1 MIHSMLI
8 SVRTVIVIVSLASLT
23 ASVSLSL
30 LALTQPYQPMPNEQ
44 SKAKYLLCSKEMSK
58 CWDTCGKTASVSV
71 CLTKCG
77 KGMMHD
83 TPCGLKCQEKYD
95 ACYSL
100 CYPKFNKCFPTICGN
115 GKIEYYIEKCDD
127 GNTTKGDGCM
137 TNCLV
142 EYGWHCSGSPSVCNP
157 DVCGNGECEGSEWVI
172 CPECAADGHCPCS
185 LSSCPQDCGG
195 PLYNVEKA
203 KAVVCGDGKCDGG
216 ESFKTCPKDCGEPGF
231 CYQGTDVAERPGNCV
246 QTTKMA
252 CVQGGRGMFG
262 IWFSSVEAECM
273 RFVRF
278 EKGRYPQKQAV
289 CGDGKC
295 DGGESLKT
303 CPKDCGEVKDESDVW
318 SLKQNIADIK
328 EQILK
333 LTERLE
339 QLTRQNSSRW
349 GIRRKEDSIKDESVP
364 SAHYDCAGKPER
376 ACWPF
381 AIMCGTFVEGRDRG
395 TPVEIAKCPDG
406 SVVYRRCDRSTF
418 NATVNACK

>member
-216 ESFKTCPKDCGEPGF
+216 ES
-231 CYQGTDVAERPGNCV
+231 
-246 QTTKMA
+246 
-252 CVQGGRGMFG
+252 
-262 IWFSSVEAECM
+262 
-273 RFVRF
+273 
-278 EKGRYPQKQAV
+278 
-289 CGDGKC
+289 
-295 DGGESLKT
+295 LKT
-303 CPKDCGEVKDESDVW
+303 CPKDCGEVKDESDVG
-318 SLKQNIADIK
+318 SLKQNIAGIK

-339 QLTRQNSSRW
+339 QL
-349 GIRRKEDSIKDESVP
+349 IKFL
-364 SAHYDCAGKPER
+364 AG
-376 ACWPF
+376 
-381 AIMCGTFVEGRDRG
+381 GH
-395 TPVEIAKCPDG
+395 
-406 SVVYRRCDRSTF
+406 
-418 NATVNACK
+418 